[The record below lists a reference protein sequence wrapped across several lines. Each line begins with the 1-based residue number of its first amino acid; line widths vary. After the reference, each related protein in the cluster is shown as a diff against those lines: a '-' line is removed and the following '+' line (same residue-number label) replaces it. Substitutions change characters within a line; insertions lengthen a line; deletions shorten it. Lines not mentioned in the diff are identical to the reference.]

1 MKPVYIIHP
10 YRGKK
15 GEYKANMAKIK
26 DLCKR
31 LSERL
36 PGIIPISP
44 VLAFDFLDDEDGEER
59 EKAIGYCMDLLR
71 VVGKA
76 GGEAWY
82 FGDWQNSKGCLRE
95 METAKKLGI
104 HLREGLEA
112 K

>member
-1 MKPVYIIHP
+1 MRILSII
-10 YRGKK
+10 
-15 GEYKANMAKIK
+15 
-26 DLCKR
+26 
-31 LSERL
+31 
-36 PGIIPISP
+36 
-44 VLAFDFLDDEDGEER
+44 
-59 EKAIGYCMDLLR
+59 LR